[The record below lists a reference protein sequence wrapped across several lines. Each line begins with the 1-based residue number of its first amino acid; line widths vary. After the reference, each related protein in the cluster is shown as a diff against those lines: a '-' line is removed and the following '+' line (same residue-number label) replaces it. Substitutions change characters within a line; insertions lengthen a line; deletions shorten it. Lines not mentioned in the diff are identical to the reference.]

1 MRDKHVESVID
12 QLKMRSEAGF
22 NKYGTTLERDDL
34 SILDW
39 IQHAQEEAMDLSL
52 YLEVIKEK
60 LKNLNQ

>member
-12 QLKMRSEAGF
+12 QLKMRCEAGF

>member
-22 NKYGTTLERDDL
+22 KKYGTTLERDDL
-34 SILDW
+34 SISDW

-60 LKNLNQ
+60 LKNLNK

>member
-1 MRDKHVESVID
+1 MRDKHVESVIH

-60 LKNLNQ
+60 LKHLK